1 MSLQFSSTPTPQNL
15 RVENKVYV
23 IGHVNPDTDSIASAM
38 AYAWLLQ
45 ERDGTNAVPARAGA
59 INRQTSWVLR
69 TLEME
74 PPILFNDASPRF
86 ESVMRRLDTVTPE
99 RPLSEAWA
107 ILSRTGGVAPVVNPD
122 GTPYGLIS
130 GKSLFNFL
138 SRHMGPHPRYR
149 DMTLA
154 ELLDIPCHEAAE
166 TEINRFAAS
175 TRIRDVIN
183 RILRDEV
190 DEFWVLDDNQRYLG
204 ICRQRDLL
212 DPPRMKIILVDHNEP
227 QQALGSLNEAELV
240 EILDH
245 HRLGNPSTY
254 EPIRFTVDVV
264 GSTST
269 LISEFIEETG
279 LRPPPELAGLMLAG
293 LLSDTLIMTSPT
305 TTPRDHQ
312 AAERLARWAFVWGA
326 PLAEESIETFGEK
339 VLSAGSGLASR
350 DPVDVVTTD
359 MKKYDTDSIRFA
371 IAQAE
376 VSDLYELNEHLE
388 PLRDA
393 LQELKE
399 RRSLDFAMLMVT
411 DIVQGDSR
419 LLMVDAPV
427 VLDEL
432 PYRPLADGTRLA
444 EGVVSRKKQL
454 LPVVLSLLEE

>member
-1 MSLQFSSTPTPQNL
+1 MQNETNHSTPNMRL
-15 RVENKVYV
+15 LDRVYV
-23 IGHVNPDTDSIASAM
+23 IGHVNPDTDAIASAM
-38 AYAWLLQ
+38 GYAWLLQ
-45 ERDGTNAVPARAGA
+45 ERDSLNAIAARAGA

-69 TLEME
+69 TLKME
-74 PPILFNDASPRF
+74 PPLLFNDASPRF
-86 ESVMRRLDTVTPE
+86 ESVMRRLDTVTPD

-138 SRHMGPHPRYR
+138 SRHMGPHPRNK

-154 ELLDIPCHEAAE
+154 ELLEIPCKEAAE
-166 TEINRFAAS
+166 TEIARYLAT
-175 TRIRDVIN
+175 TRIRDVI
-183 RILRDEV
+183 RRLLRDEV

-212 DPPRMKIILVDHNEP
+212 DPPRLKIILVDHNES
-227 QQALGSLNEAELV
+227 QQALGSLDEAELV

-245 HRLGNPSTY
+245 HRLGNPTTH

-269 LISEFIEETG
+269 LVSEMIEDAG
-279 LRPPPELAGLMLAG
+279 LSAPPKLAGLMLAG
-293 LLSDTLIMTSPT
+293 LLSDSLVMTSPT
-305 TTPRDHQ
+305 TTSRDHQ
-312 AAERLARWAFVWGA
+312 AAERLARWAFVWGT
-326 PLAEESIETFGEK
+326 PLENETIEAFGEK
-339 VLSAGSGLASR
+339 ILSAGAGLSSR
-350 DPVDVVTTD
+350 EPMDVVTTD
-359 MKKYDTDSIRFA
+359 MKQYETESTRFA

-376 VSDLYELNEHLE
+376 VSDLYELNEYLE

-393 LQELKE
+393 LQELRE

-411 DIVQGDSR
+411 DVVQGDSR

-432 PYRPLADGTRLA
+432 PYRPLPDGTRLA

-454 LPVVLSLLEE
+454 LPVVFSLLED

>member
-1 MSLQFSSTPTPQNL
+1 MRDLNRIF
-15 RVENKVYV
+15 V
-23 IGHVNPDTDSIASAM
+23 IGHVNPDTDAIASAM
-38 AYAWLLQ
+38 GYAWLLQ
-45 ERDGTNAVPARAGA
+45 ERDGVDAIAARSGA
-59 INRQTSWVLR
+59 INRQTAWVLH
-69 TLEME
+69 TLGLE

-86 ESVMRRLDTVTPE
+86 DSVMRRLDTVTPD

-122 GTPYGLIS
+122 GTPYGLIT
-130 GKSLFNFL
+130 GKSLFNFMT
-138 SRHMGPHPRYR
+138 RHMGPHPRYK

-154 ELLDIPCHEAAE
+154 ELLEIPCKEAAE
-166 TEINRFAAS
+166 TDIARYTAS
-175 TRIRDVIN
+175 TRIRDVI
-183 RILRDEV
+183 RRLLRDEV
-190 DEFWVLDDNQRYLG
+190 DEFWVLDESQRYLG

-212 DPPRMKIILVDHNEP
+212 DPPRLKVILVDHNET
-227 QQALGSLNEAELV
+227 QQALGSLDEAELI

-245 HRLGNPSTY
+245 HRLGNPTTH

-269 LISEFIEETG
+269 LVSEMIEDAG
-279 LRPPPELAGLMLAG
+279 LSAPPELAGLMLAG
-293 LLSDTLIMTSPT
+293 LLSDTLVMTSPT

-312 AAERLARWAFVWGA
+312 AAERLARWAFTWGS
-326 PLAEESIETFGEK
+326 PLENETIETYGEK
-339 VLSAGSGLASR
+339 VLSAGAGLASR
-350 DPVDVVTTD
+350 DPMDVVTTD
-359 MKKYDTDSIRFA
+359 MKQYETASTRFA

-376 VSDLYELNEHLE
+376 VSDLYELNEYLE

-393 LQELKE
+393 LQELRE

-411 DIVQGDSR
+411 DVVQGSSR

-454 LPVVLSLLEE
+454 LPVVFSLLED

>member
-1 MSLQFSSTPTPQNL
+1 MRVAKNQNAHYMREAN
-15 RVENKVYV
+15 RVFV
-23 IGHVNPDTDSIASAM
+23 IGHVNPDTDAVASATG
-38 AYAWLLQ
+38 YAWLLQ
-45 ERDGTNAVPARAGA
+45 ERDGINAIAARAGA
-59 INRQTSWVLR
+59 INRQTAWVLKY
-69 TLEME
+69 LDLE
-74 PPILFNDASPRF
+74 PPMLLNDASPRF
-86 ESVMRRLDTVTPE
+86 ESVMRRLDTVTPD
-99 RPLSEAWA
+99 RSLSQAWA

-122 GTPYGLIS
+122 GTPYGLIT

-138 SRHMGPHPRYR
+138 SRHMGPNPRYQE
-149 DMTLA
+149 MTLA
-154 ELLDIPCHEAAE
+154 ELLEIPCREAAE
-166 TEINRFAAS
+166 IDVARYTAS

-183 RILRDEV
+183 RLLRDEV

-212 DPPRMKIILVDHNEP
+212 NPPRLKIILVDHNES
-227 QQALGSLNEAELV
+227 QQALGSLNEAELI

-245 HRLGNPSTY
+245 HRLGNPTTH

-269 LISEFIEETG
+269 LVSELIEDAG
-279 LRPPPELAGLMLAG
+279 LSAPPKLAGLMLAG
-293 LLSDTLIMTSPT
+293 LLSDTLVMTSPT
-305 TTPRDHQ
+305 TTPRDHD
-312 AAERLARWAFVWGA
+312 AAERLARWAFVWGT
-326 PLAEESIETFGEK
+326 PLENETVKTYGDK
-339 VLSAGSGLASR
+339 VLAAGAGLISR
-350 DPVDVVTTD
+350 EPSDVVSTD
-359 MKKYDTDSIRFA
+359 MKQYESGNIRFA

-376 VSDLYELNEHLE
+376 VSDLYEINDYLN

-393 LQELKE
+393 LQDLKE

-411 DIVQGDSR
+411 DVVQGDSR

-427 VLDEL
+427 VLEEL